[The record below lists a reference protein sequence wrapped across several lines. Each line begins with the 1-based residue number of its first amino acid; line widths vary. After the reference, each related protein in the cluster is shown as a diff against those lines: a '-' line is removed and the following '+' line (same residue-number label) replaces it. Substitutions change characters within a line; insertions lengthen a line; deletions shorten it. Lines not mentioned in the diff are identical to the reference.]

1 MPNQKAIPATMSHRA
16 LEMVMR
22 GVLENMS
29 EISLE
34 AGFSPTDGGFEIIE
48 IVPERPAPRP
58 MRKAETERAN
68 EEITA
73 DVLDFPNLL
82 RAVG

>member
-1 MPNQKAIPATMSHRA
+1 MPDQNAIPATLSHRA

-22 GVLENMS
+22 DVLENMS
-29 EISLE
+29 EMSLE

-58 MRKAETERAN
+58 MRKPETRSAE
-68 EEITA
+68 EETA
-73 DVLDFPNLL
+73 GEVIDFPDLL

>member
-1 MPNQKAIPATMSHRA
+1 MPNQNAIPATLSHRA

-29 EISLE
+29 EMSLE

-58 MRKAETERAN
+58 LREPEKALM
-68 EEITA
+68 EE
-73 DVLDFPNLL
+73 DMEGEVVDFPNYL

>member
-1 MPNQKAIPATMSHRA
+1 MPNQNAIPATLSHRA

-22 GVLENMS
+22 DVLENMS
-29 EISLE
+29 EMSLE

-48 IVPERPAPRP
+48 IVPEHPAPRP
-58 MRKAETERAN
+58 MRKPQKALAE
-68 EEITA
+68 EEMESEVI
-73 DVLDFPNLL
+73 DFPNYL